1 MSLPALAG
9 ASSSASPG
17 PTDWDKLASEIQG
30 MRKELNVHLD
40 EALKRA
46 TDWDKLDEALY
57 KQATDWDKLA
67 SEFLSKNKVILPALA
82 GASRPASPDSK
93 DWEKLAK
100 EYGVFLA
107 KNMVSE
113 EDLNVHVDEGYEA
126 LEALI
131 QGLNSSTALL
141 NKDKLKVSLRQAPSS
156 YPRIAPPPARVP
168 GHRPIATPLPSP

>member
-46 TDWDKLDEALY
+46 TDWDKLASEIQGMRKDLNVHLDEALY

-67 SEFLSKNKVILPALA
+67 SEFLSKTN
-82 GASRPASPDSK
+82 
-93 DWEKLAK
+93 LAK
-100 EYGVFLA
+100 EWGFFLA
-107 KNMVSE
+107 MNMVSE
-113 EDLNVHVDEGYEA
+113 EDLNLHADEA
-126 LEALI
+126 FEALI

-168 GHRPIATPLPSP
+168 GHRPIAPPLPSP

>member
-17 PTDWDKLASEIQG
+17 PTDWDKLA
-30 MRKELNVHLD
+30 
-40 EALKRA
+40 
-46 TDWDKLDEALY
+46 
-57 KQATDWDKLA
+57 
-67 SEFLSKNKVILPALA
+67 
-82 GASRPASPDSK
+82 
-93 DWEKLAK
+93 K

-113 EDLNVHVDEGYEA
+113 KDLNVHSDEA

-131 QGLNSSTALL
+131 QGLNSSTALT
-141 NKDKLKVSLRQAPSS
+141 NEDKLKVSLRQAPRS
-156 YPRIAPPPARVP
+156 YSRIAPPPARVP